1 MGIEPTPEDVG
12 NRLRATLDAIDRSEV
27 RHRAL
32 LGLVIAGCVGLAIW
46 FDYSLQSSTT
56 PLATVVERGVV
67 LIVAIVA
74 LVAVRVQQTMRRNT
88 QMILRAIAEL
98 GRKA

>member
-1 MGIEPTPEDVG
+1 MEIEPTPNDVG
-12 NRLRATLDAIDRSEV
+12 DRLRETLDAVDRSEM

-32 LGLVIAGCVGLAIW
+32 LGLVVAGCVGLAIW
-46 FDYSLQSSTT
+46 FDYSLHSSTT
-56 PLATVVERGVV
+56 PLATVVERGVA
-67 LIVAIVA
+67 LIVAMVV

-88 QMILRAIAEL
+88 QMILRAIAKS